1 MFLIDFLLFI
11 AFYGVVFQ
19 EQKVAAFANF
29 RLWQSLGYALAF
41 GSSMFLCVNSKLYI
55 LICTL
60 LTGISGYLII
70 DNIEFHQIR
79 KIKKEKK

>member
-1 MFLIDFLLFI
+1 MFLIDFFIIYI

-19 EQKVAAFANF
+19 EQKVAAFSNF

-60 LTGISGYLII
+60 LMGISGYLII
-70 DNIEFHQIR
+70 EFHQIR
-79 KIKKEKK
+79 KSKKERK